1 MMKLN
6 SIMIA
11 SMLLVAV
18 FCYDI
23 FFVFLTPLFMD
34 GQSVMITVAKGGGGD
49 STADDFCYRYPDDKD
64 CTGIDFLPMLLIIPR
79 INDYMNGSVLLGLGD
94 IVCKCDPLFT
104 HQLSRVHDLICV
116 HFVDS
121 AWISHRLLCSFGRGE
136 TDHRET
142 YEN

>member
-11 SMLLVAV
+11 SLLLVAV
-18 FCYDI
+18 FFYDI

-49 STADDFCYRYPDDKD
+49 STADDFCYRYPDDND

-94 IVCKCDPLFT
+94 VVCK
-104 HQLSRVHDLICV
+104 
-116 HFVDS
+116 
-121 AWISHRLLCSFGRGE
+121 
-136 TDHRET
+136 
-142 YEN
+142 Y